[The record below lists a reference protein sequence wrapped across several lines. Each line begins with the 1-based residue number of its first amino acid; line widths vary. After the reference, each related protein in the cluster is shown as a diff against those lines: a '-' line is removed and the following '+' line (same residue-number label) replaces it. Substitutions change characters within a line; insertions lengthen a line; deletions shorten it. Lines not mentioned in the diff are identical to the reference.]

1 MSKET
6 KILALTGKGG
16 VGKTTVCAAFVRA
29 LEEKHKGAKIL
40 AIDADPAVG
49 LATALG
55 VSVKETLDN
64 IRTDVIERAEGGEG
78 REAIELLS
86 EARYR
91 IFDAMVEKDEFS
103 FLAIGRP
110 EGAGCYCSINSYL
123 KEVIA
128 MVSSEYDYVV
138 IDGEA
143 GIEQVN
149 RRVMDKVT
157 HLFLVTDMSKKGIE
171 VIKTIRK
178 VASELVSYEK
188 LGVIVNRLDDIDTL
202 KLMTDEGSAVRPDE
216 ASGSLGKI
224 GGMDI
229 VAAITMDNA
238 HAKNDMLGR
247 TVFELD
253 ENAPV
258 YRGALQALDVMGL

>member
-1 MSKET
+1 MKKDT

-29 LEEKHKGAKIL
+29 LGEKHKGSKIL

-55 VSVKETLDN
+55 VDVSETLDN
-64 IRTDVIERAEGGEG
+64 IRTEVIEKAEGGEG
-78 REAIELLS
+78 REAVELLS
-86 EARYR
+86 EVRYR
-91 IFDAMVEKDEFS
+91 IFDAIVERDNFS

-128 MVSSEYDYVV
+128 MVSEEYDYVV

-157 HLFLVTDMSKKGIE
+157 HLFLVTDMSKKGIQ

-178 VASELVSYEK
+178 VADELVGYEK
-188 LGVIVNRLDDIDTL
+188 LGIVVNRLEDMEMLELIA
-202 KLMTDEGSAVRPDE
+202 DEGTRKA
-216 ASGSLGKI
+216 GTSLGKI
-224 GGMDI
+224 DGMDI
-229 VAAITMDNA
+229 VCAITRDPA
-238 HAKNDMLGR
+238 HAKNDMMGR

-253 ENAPV
+253 ESAPV
-258 YRGALQALDVMGL
+258 YVGALQALENMSI

>member
-29 LEEKHKGAKIL
+29 LAEKHKGAKIL

-55 VSVKETLDN
+55 VEVTETLDN
-64 IRTDVIERAEGGEG
+64 IRTEVIEKAEGGEG
-78 REAIELLS
+78 REAVELLS
-86 EARYR
+86 EVRYR
-91 IFDAMVEKDEFS
+91 IFDAIVERDNFS

-128 MVSSEYDYVV
+128 MVSEEYDYVV

-157 HLFLVTDMSKKGIE
+157 HLFLVTDMSRKGIQ

-178 VASELVSYEK
+178 VADDLVGYEK
-188 LGVIVNRLDDIDTL
+188 LGIVVNRLDDMEMLELIA
-202 KLMTDEGSAVRPDE
+202 DEGTVNE
-216 ASGSLGKI
+216 GNSLGKI
-224 GGMDI
+224 DGMDI
-229 VAAITMDNA
+229 VSAITRDSA

-253 ENAPV
+253 EAAPV
-258 YRGALQALDVMGL
+258 YMGALQALENMNI

>member
-1 MSKET
+1 MKKDT

-29 LEEKHKGAKIL
+29 LGEKHKGAKIL

-55 VSVKETLDN
+55 VEVTETLDN
-64 IRTDVIERAEGGEG
+64 IRTEVIEKAEGGEG
-78 REAIELLS
+78 REAVELLS
-86 EARYR
+86 EVRYR
-91 IFDAMVEKDEFS
+91 IFDAIVERDGFS

-128 MVSSEYDYVV
+128 MVSEEYDYVV

-157 HLFLVTDMSKKGIE
+157 HLFLVTDMSRKGIQ

-178 VASELVSYEK
+178 VADDLVGYEK
-188 LGVIVNRLDDIDTL
+188 LGIVVNRLDDMDMLELIA
-202 KLMTDEGSAVRPDE
+202 DEGSVK
-216 ASGSLGKI
+216 SGSSLGKI
-224 GGMDI
+224 DGMDI
-229 VAAITMDNA
+229 VATITRDQA

-253 ENAPV
+253 EAAPV
-258 YRGALQALDVMGL
+258 YMGALQALKNMSI